1 VTSVTPL
8 PARRRTH
15 PPRARVAEALD
26 AERARVRAWLHD
38 TLLQQLEYIAAGGY
52 ADDVDAR
59 ELMRVAAGAATELR
73 AYVEGTPAGES
84 TLVERLRRIIEDE
97 QARVPYE
104 IRLVF
109 GEVDGTVDGDDLA
122 DAAREALTNVRKHA
136 RASQVVISCH
146 VTAGTGTVVV
156 ADDGIGFDPA
166 STARGTGLR
175 ESIVGRMER
184 AGGSAEIESAVG
196 AGTRVT
202 LKVHTPLHAME
213 AA

>member
-73 AYVEGTPAGES
+73 AYVEGTPSAES
-84 TLVERLRRIIEDE
+84 TLVERLRRVIEDE
-97 QARVPYE
+97 QALVPYE